1 MDNKSRFAVTDGPD
15 GIRWVKAPDDREVAR
30 TLKSRHG
37 SQFWCA
43 KRAGGCGGRISLH
56 AGDIRVVHFAH
67 HPGEGTHCPFRWDLE
82 TEERSYLHLALQLTL
97 QTWLRRQGIE
107 CTLEMRLEHGGRAD
121 LHISAVDLTGAA
133 QTLEVQ
139 LSPMRAEHWSAR
151 TALYL
156 RSVQTVSWIFGSQVA
171 DPVLNEACREQGY
184 ALRVRLAESAAAEG
198 RDIHSPESIEIGTQ
212 TSHGLVDWACLTQCS
227 LIGSGLMTP
236 FTQAAIDQH
245 AALLRPL
252 PVYEVRPA
260 SHPSAGGPGRA
271 RVRPPGRP
279 TTEPLQQGQPVG
291 RLRPIERPTTPLAR
305 PRGWGRGSL
314 ASYESFGVD
323 PKAAASDWPTLPEDL
338 RYAAAV
344 MAHIVTSVDSG
355 GPDWS
360 LSFSDLDD
368 RGLIQQALVGA
379 GLIELYEGTRSVTR
393 WQRRR

>member
-15 GIRWVKAPDDREVAR
+15 GIRWVKAPDDPEVAR
-30 TLKSRHG
+30 GLKSRHG

-82 TEERSYLHLALQLTL
+82 AEERSYLHLALQLTL
-97 QTWLRRQGIE
+97 QAWLRGQGIE
-107 CTLEMRLEHGGRAD
+107 STLEMTLEHGGRAD
-121 LHISAVDLTGAA
+121 LHISAVDLTGTA

-139 LSPMRAEHWSAR
+139 LSPIKAEHWSAR

-156 RSVQTVSWIFGSQVA
+156 RSVQTVSWIFGGQVA
-171 DPVLNEACREQGY
+171 DPVINETCRRQGY
-184 ALRVRLAESAAAEG
+184 ALRVRLSESAGTEG
-198 RDIHSPESIEIGTQ
+198 LDVHSPESIEIGTQ
-212 TSHGLVDWACLTQCS
+212 TSPGLTDWACLTQCN
-227 LIGSGLMTP
+227 LTGSGLMTP

-245 AALLRPL
+245 AALLRPA
-252 PVYEVRPA
+252 PSYEVRPA
-260 SHPSAGGPGRA
+260 SRPGAGDSGGA
-271 RVRPPGRP
+271 RVRPPGHP
-279 TTEPLQQGQPVG
+279 TTQPSQQGQPVG
-291 RLRPIERPTTPLAR
+291 RLRPIERLTTPLAR

-314 ASYESFGVD
+314 ASNEGFGVD
-323 PKAAASDWPTLPEDL
+323 PASAVSDWPTLPEDL

-344 MAHIVTSVDSG
+344 MAHIVTCVDSG

-368 RGLIQQALVGA
+368 GGLIQQALIDA